1 LATAMHAADASF
13 DEGNALHMAG
23 LSNLV
28 VVARA
33 NCDRSAQRL
42 GELALGSTA
51 GASASDQE
59 TKKKDAWARAAYG
72 RLATMLMIFAM
83 PVLMLPTSTLANIS
97 NSLEAGQLHS
107 AVFRLDASSV
117 FSQVEET
124 RTVLS
129 GGFSL
134 TCRNKLPGRS
144 LHVLAEFLFKSIA
157 SSWRSLLSACGCL
170 SAIR

>member
-1 LATAMHAADASF
+1 MRAADASF

-42 GELALGSTA
+42 GELALGFTA
-51 GASASDQE
+51 GASASGQE

-83 PVLMLPTSTLANIS
+83 PVLVLPTSTLANIS

-117 FSQVEET
+117 
-124 RTVLS
+124 
-129 GGFSL
+129 
-134 TCRNKLPGRS
+134 
-144 LHVLAEFLFKSIA
+144 LAKFFFKSIA
-157 SSWRSLLSACGCL
+157 SSWRSLLSRPPGARCCRHAGACPQLGEPGGL
-170 SAIR
+170 QARA

>member
-1 LATAMHAADASF
+1 MAWGPNPETQCAVATSGSSLATLATAMHAADASF

-59 TKKKDAWARAAYG
+59 TKKEDMWHAPRMVAWR
-72 RLATMLMIFAM
+72 R
-83 PVLMLPTSTLANIS
+83 
-97 NSLEAGQLHS
+97 
-107 AVFRLDASSV
+107 
-117 FSQVEET
+117 
-124 RTVLS
+124 
-129 GGFSL
+129 
-134 TCRNKLPGRS
+134 C
-144 LHVLAEFLFKSIA
+144 
-157 SSWRSLLSACGCL
+157 
-170 SAIR
+170 